1 MSLFTALDINTSGLT
16 AQRRRFEVTSS
27 NLNNAETTRT
37 FEGGPYRLLARA
49 MTAPSRTITQPTG
62 TSPAAAAA
70 RASASARAMN
80 EGGSISPA
88 NHHARGL
95 SRAST
100 PLYTSGS
107 EGVEVGAVIDDTTTP
122 FDLRYDPGHPDAD
135 PTTGYVSYPNV
146 NTSEEMINMMSAARS
161 YEANIAAIGI
171 LKTMINRTLELG
183 R

>member
-37 FEGGPYRLLARA
+37 FEGGPYRRKDIVFQNTAFGNA
-49 MTAPSRTITQPTG
+49 MR
-62 TSPAAAAA
+62 
-70 RASASARAMN
+70 SAD
-80 EGGSISPA
+80 G
-88 NHHARGL
+88 
-95 SRAST
+95 
-100 PLYTSGS
+100 GS

-122 FDLRYDPGHPDAD
+122 FELRYDPGHPDAD